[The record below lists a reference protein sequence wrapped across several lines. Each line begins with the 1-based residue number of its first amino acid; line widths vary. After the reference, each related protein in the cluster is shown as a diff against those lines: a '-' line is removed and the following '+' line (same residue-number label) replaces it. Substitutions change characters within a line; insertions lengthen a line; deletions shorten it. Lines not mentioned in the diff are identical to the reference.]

1 MAGSSSVF
9 AETRKEIADMKCSDC
24 CYFWKEEDENYPSCH
39 WESRAP
45 SDAPPC
51 EEENDYDEEDD

>member
-24 CYFWKEEDENYPSCH
+24 CYFWKEEDESYPSCH
-39 WESRAP
+39 WTPRALG
-45 SDAPPC
+45 DMAPC
-51 EEENDYDEEDD
+51 DYAEDFEDDD